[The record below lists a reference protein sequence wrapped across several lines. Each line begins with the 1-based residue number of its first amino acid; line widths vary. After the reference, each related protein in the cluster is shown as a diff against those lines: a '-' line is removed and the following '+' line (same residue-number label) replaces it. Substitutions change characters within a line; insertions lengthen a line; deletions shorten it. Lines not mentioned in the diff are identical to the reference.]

1 MLIEKKWRDGRM
13 SSALI
18 NKRVVTIYGRP
29 EFDNLTKQSQTST
42 IQDEGLYGMPVQIL
56 ERIGS
61 WVKIQTHYR
70 YMGYVH
76 RSDLKLLTQAEENKW
91 KANINQLRVIMKSY
105 ADILACDKV
114 QGIRLRGLTRG
125 ALVTLVEPAKEAG
138 GWAKVCLN
146 DGQEGYI
153 KEGFLGFYY
162 TQPYSQDEETLRK
175 RLVDTAKLYLGTQYR
190 WGGKSPLGIDCSGLT
205 SMAYLLNGI
214 VIYRDAKLK
223 EGFGIQEI
231 KFEDKKPGDLLYFP
245 GHIAMYIGE
254 DRYIHS
260 TAHNGSDGV
269 VINSLNPKDPDYR
282 EDLVKSLYAAGSYFV
297 TT

>member
-1 MLIEKKWRDGRM
+1 M

-70 YMGYVH
+70 YTGYVH
-76 RSDLKLLTQAEENKW
+76 RSDLKLLTQAEENAW
-91 KANINQLRVIMKSY
+91 KANISQLRVIINPY
-105 ADILACDKV
+105 ADVLACPKV

-125 ALVTLVEPAKEAG
+125 ALLTLVEPAKESG
-138 GWAKVCLN
+138 GWAKVKLN

-153 KEGFLGFYY
+153 KEGFLAPYFW
-162 TQPYSQDEETLRK
+162 QPSSKDENKLREK
-175 RLVDTAKLYLGTQYR
+175 LVSTAKLYLGTQYR
-190 WGGKSPLGIDCSGLT
+190 WGGKSSLGIDCSGLT

-214 VIYRDAKLK
+214 VIYRDAALK
-223 EGFGIQEI
+223 EGFPIHEI
-231 KFEDKKPGDLLYFP
+231 AFEDKKPGDLLYFP
-245 GHIAMYIGE
+245 GHIAMYIGNQ
-254 DRYIHS
+254 RYIHA
-260 TAHNGSDGV
+260 TAHDGSDGV
-269 VINSLNPKDPDYR
+269 VINSLNPEDPDYR
-282 EDLVKSLYAAGSYFV
+282 EDLPKSLYATGSYF
-297 TT
+297 TKS